1 MVAPFAD
8 DEFRGTTPAVPDRPP
23 AQLYVGRMTATPQQ
37 FETIAK
43 IVQGARVAMV
53 TTVADDGRLVSRPL
67 AMQERAFDGELWF
80 FTEDPSPKT
89 DQISANPQVNVAVE
103 SSNDYVSLSGTATVS
118 RDRTMI
124 EGLWNRHAEAWFEN
138 GIDDPAVALL
148 HVDVDSAEY
157 WTIDAPKVVAVAKYA
172 AALVT
177 GNQPDIG
184 ENETVEI
191 EDAPVS
197 RPDVN

>member
-1 MVAPFAD
+1 
-8 DEFRGTTPAVPDRPP
+8 
-23 AQLYVGRMTATPQQ
+23 MTATPEQ
-37 FETIAK
+37 FDTIAE

-53 TTVADDGRLVSRPL
+53 TTTTSDGALVSRPL
-67 AMQERAFDGELWF
+67 ALQDRTFDGELWF

-89 DQISANPQVNVAVE
+89 DDIRSNPNVNVSIE
-103 SSNDYVSLSGTATVS
+103 SDDDYVSLSGTGAVS

-124 EGLWNRHAEAWFEN
+124 EGLWNRHAEAWFDG

-148 HVDVDSAEY
+148 HVKVDTAEY
-157 WTIDAPKVVAVAKYA
+157 WKFNSPKIVAAAKYA

-177 GNQPDIG
+177 GNEPDIG

-191 EDAPVS
+191 EGAPVS
-197 RPDVN
+197 RPDEDTAR